1 MRFTS
6 LMLSMVAVWCAWPQP
21 AVAQTKFTD
30 EQITAARQR
39 GVEFIKSQQTKDGFW
54 EYDEDLK
61 SDSNNVGL
69 TALCTIALIENGV
82 PHNDP
87 VVRKGYEFVLGKSAS
102 LKNTYELALATV
114 MLSRMG
120 DRRDRLRIKTLAA
133 RLVAGQLKSG
143 GWTYTCP
150 EADADALRTPQTL
163 TLKEGVGDNSC
174 TQFAVLGLWVASR
187 TGVNIEY
194 PLRGV
199 AERFIKHQREDGGW
213 NYNLD
218 EKAGS
223 GPSMTCAGLFCL
235 TVAEASKIKAAKN
248 KDAGA
253 AAAPADSPAATT
265 VDDPPVTSL
274 LEHPVFKKGLDRTG
288 QFVGGIGNGT
298 PKYFLWSVERIGV
311 LLGLQKLGTTDWF
324 EKGST
329 ALMGTQQSDG
339 SWKDSGH
346 GGAPL
351 VSTSFA
357 ILFLRKAN
365 LGSDISRLLEG
376 ESPLSFLIVGSNP
389 PARFKTLEEA
399 LKGSKPGD
407 TIRIDGNGP
416 FPLESVEL
424 TQDVT
429 LQAGFGYT
437 PVLNF
442 QLGVDRLGIKRKPEK
457 DPLARNALNI
467 TKGNVTLEGLTIQMD
482 APSQRTKIA
491 WGGIGISG
499 GTVRILNCA
508 ITEGNRGGYASIVF
522 SAPGKLVIRNSVL
535 AGGRASVEIVPNG
548 AQEVLIDDSLLFSDS
563 GVQVIADP
571 AGKSQSAVKL
581 QLVQTTVQTNN
592 AFNFPGVT
600 GQIDIAAERSVFQ
613 GKSLGLSLLA
623 GTTKQGRSFRGTKNL
638 YDVKDWVGAKGQR
651 LPDVTSQKSW
661 AKFWGADSDPSSFGQ
676 IAKFAVP
683 HSATGFA
690 HQLQVQDW
698 GLELPETSEPILLRS
713 NIGIDPYFVGA
724 GRTFDQ
730 YRDSVGY
737 NAWLKGN
744 LDLETE
750 VAFAEG
756 AAKPA
761 TTKPKTETTKP
772 KTETKTDKSSKK

>member
-1 MRFTS
+1 MKLPAILLTIAA
-6 LMLSMVAVWCAWPQP
+6 LWCGLADI
-21 AVAQTKFTD
+21 AVAQTPPTD
-30 EQITAARQR
+30 ELIQAARLR

-54 EYDEDLK
+54 EYDDDLK
-61 SDSNNVGL
+61 ADTNNVGL
-69 TALCTIALIENGV
+69 SALCTIALIENGV

-87 VVRKGYEFVLGKSAS
+87 VVRKGYEFVLGKSGQ

-133 RLVAGQLKSG
+133 RLVAGQLKTG

-150 EADADALRTPQTL
+150 EADADILRTPQSL

-194 PLRGV
+194 PLRAV
-199 AERFIKHQREDGGW
+199 SERFIKNQRPDGGW

-235 TVAEASKIKAAKN
+235 TVAQASKIKAAKL
-248 KDAGA
+248 KDTGA
-253 AAAPADSPAATT
+253 TPPADTPAATS
-265 VDDPPVTSL
+265 VDDPPVESL
-274 LEHPVFKKGLDRTG
+274 LAHPVFKKGLDRTG

-324 EKGST
+324 AKGST
-329 ALMGTQQSDG
+329 ALLATQKTDG
-339 SWKDSGH
+339 AWEEAGH
-346 GGAPL
+346 GGGPL

-376 ESPLSFLIVGSNP
+376 ESPLSFVIVGSTP
-389 PARFKTLEEA
+389 PARFKSIAEA

-407 TIRIDGNGP
+407 TIRIEGNGP
-416 FPLESVEL
+416 FPLESLEL
-424 TQDVT
+424 NQDVT
-429 LQAGFGYT
+429 IQAGFGYS
-437 PVLNF
+437 PVFNF

-457 DPLARNALNI
+457 DPLARNALNV
-467 TKGNVTLEGLTIQMD
+467 TKGKVTLEGLTIQMD
-482 APSQRTKIA
+482 PPSQRAKVA
-491 WGGIGISG
+491 WGGIGVSG
-499 GTVRILNCA
+499 GTLRLLNCSV
-508 ITEGNRGGYASIVF
+508 TEGNRGGFAGVVF
-522 SAPGKLVIRNSVL
+522 SAPGKLILRNSVL
-535 AGGRASVEIVPNG
+535 AGGRAALEIVPNG
-548 AQEVLIDDSLLFSDS
+548 AQEVLIDNCLLFSDS
-563 GVQVIADP
+563 GVQVIPDP
-571 AGKSQSAVKL
+571 AAKANAAVKL
-581 QLVQTTVQTNN
+581 QLLQCTVQCNN
-592 AFNFPGVT
+592 SFNFPGVV
-600 GQIDIAAERSVFQ
+600 GQIDIATERSVLQ
-613 GKSLGLSLLA
+613 GKSLGLNLLA
-623 GTTKQGRSFRGTKNL
+623 GPTKQGRSFRGTKNV

-651 LPDVTSQKSW
+651 LPEITNQKSW
-661 AKFWGADSDPSSFGQ
+661 AKFWGSDSDKNSYLQ
-676 IAKFAVP
+676 LAKFSVP
-683 HSATGFA
+683 HSAGGFS
-690 HQLQVQDW
+690 HLLQVQDW
-698 GLELPETSEPILLRS
+698 GLELPESAEPILLKS
-713 NIGIDPYFVGA
+713 NVGIDPYFAGA

-744 LDLETE
+744 LELDTE
-750 VAFAEG
+750 VAFAE
-756 AAKPA
+756 AAPAKPA
-761 TTKPKTETTKP
+761 TTPKPKK
-772 KTETKTDKSSKK
+772 

>member
-1 MRFTS
+1 MR
-6 LMLSMVAVWCAWPQP
+6 LMHLVFGVAAIWCLLCESAT
-21 AVAQTKFTD
+21 AQTPPTD
-30 EQITAARQR
+30 EQIQAARLK

-54 EYDEDLK
+54 EYDDDLK
-61 SDSNNVGL
+61 ADSNNVGL
-69 TALCTIALIENGV
+69 SALCTIALIENGV

-87 VVRKGYEFVLGKSAS
+87 VVRKGYEFVLGKSGQ

-150 EADADALRTPQTL
+150 EADADILRTPQSL
-163 TLKEGVGDNSC
+163 VLKEGVGDNSC

-194 PLRGV
+194 PLRAV
-199 AERFIKHQREDGGW
+199 SQRFIENQREDGGW

-235 TVAEASKIKAAKN
+235 TVAQASKIKAAKN
-248 KDAGA
+248 KEAGA
-253 AAAPADSPAATT
+253 APAADTPAATS
-265 VDDPPVTSL
+265 VDDPPVESL
-274 LEHPVFKKGLDRTG
+274 VAHPVFKKGLDRTG
-288 QFVGGIGNGT
+288 QFVAGIGNGT

-311 LLGLQKLGTTDWF
+311 LLGLEKLGTTDWF
-324 EKGST
+324 QRGST
-329 ALMGTQQSDG
+329 ALLATQKPDG
-339 SWKDSGH
+339 SWEEAGH
-346 GGAPL
+346 GGGPM

-376 ESPLSFLIVGSNP
+376 ESPLAFTIVGSNP
-389 PARFKTLEEA
+389 VARFKTLAEA
-399 LKGSKPGD
+399 LKVSQPVD
-407 TIRIDGNGP
+407 VIRVEGNGP
-416 FPLESVEL
+416 FPLESTEL
-424 TQDVT
+424 TRDVT
-429 LQAGFGYT
+429 IQAGFGYS
-437 PVLNF
+437 PVFAF

-482 APSQRTKIA
+482 APSQRTKLA
-491 WGGIGISG
+491 WGGIAVSG
-499 GTVRILNCA
+499 GTARILNCT
-508 ITEGNRGGYASIVF
+508 ISEGNRGGFAGVVF
-522 SAPGKLVIRNSVL
+522 SAPGKLVIRNSIL
-535 AGGRASVEIVPNG
+535 AGGRAGLEIVPNG
-548 AQEVLIDDSLLFSDS
+548 SQEVLIDNTLLYSDS
-563 GVQVIADP
+563 GVQVVADP
-571 AGKSQSAVKL
+571 TGKAHPAVKL
-581 QLVQTTVQTNN
+581 QLLQASVQTNN
-592 AFNFPGVT
+592 SFHFPGVL

-613 GKSLGLSLLA
+613 GKSLGLNLLS
-623 GTTKQGRSFRGTKNL
+623 GSTPQGRSFRGTKNI
-638 YDVKDWVGAKGQR
+638 YDVKDWVGSKGQK
-651 LPDVTSQKSW
+651 LADVTNQKSW
-661 AKFWGADSDPSSFGQ
+661 AKLWGTDSDKNSFAQ

-683 HSATGFA
+683 HAPGGFS
-690 HQLQVQDW
+690 HSLQIQDW
-698 GLELPETSEPILLRS
+698 GLELPDSAEPILVRS
-713 NIGIDPYFVGA
+713 NVGLDPYFAGS

-737 NAWLKGN
+737 NAWLKGK

-750 VAFAEG
+750 VAFAES
-756 AAKPA
+756 AVKPA
-761 TTKPKTETTKP
+761 TTTKP
-772 KTETKTDKSSKK
+772 KAVEKTPKK